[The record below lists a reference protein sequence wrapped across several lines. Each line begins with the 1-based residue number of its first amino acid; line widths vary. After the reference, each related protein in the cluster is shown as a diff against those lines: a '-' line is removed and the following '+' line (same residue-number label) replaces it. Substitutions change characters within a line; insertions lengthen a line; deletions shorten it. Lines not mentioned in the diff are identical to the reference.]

1 VPRSP
6 KMKVTLCERRV
17 YFTHLWYCFRA

>member
-1 VPRSP
+1 
-6 KMKVTLCERRV
+6 MKVTLCERRV